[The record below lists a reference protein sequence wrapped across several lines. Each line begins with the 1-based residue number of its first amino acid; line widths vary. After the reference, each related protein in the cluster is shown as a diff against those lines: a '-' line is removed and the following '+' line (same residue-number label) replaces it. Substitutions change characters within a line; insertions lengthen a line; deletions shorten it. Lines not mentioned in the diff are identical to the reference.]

1 MSAGI
6 VKDQV
11 VTFHYTLRDKEGNV
25 LDQSVGGAPL
35 AYLHGHHNIIPGL
48 ETHLTAKNVGD
59 KLQVH
64 VTPENG
70 YGAYDPEKCFLIE
83 RAQLPKVDL
92 EPGMVLELHADDGE
106 TLMAAIIA
114 VDDKAVEVDANHPM
128 AGKDLFFE
136 VEILAIRAAS
146 QEEVAHGH
154 VHGPDGHHHH

>member
-1 MSAGI
+1 VSSGI

-11 VTFHYTLRDKEGNV
+11 VTFHYTLRDKDGNV
-25 LDQSVGGAPL
+25 LDQSVGGDPL

-48 ETHLTAKNVGD
+48 EVHLTQKKVGE

-70 YGAYDPEKCFLIE
+70 YGTYDPDKCFLIE

-92 EPGMVLELHADDGE
+92 QPGMALELHADDGE
-106 TLMAAIIA
+106 TLLASVVA
-114 VDDKAVEVDANHPM
+114 VDDKSVEVDANHPM

-136 VEILAIRAAS
+136 VEIMDIRAAS
-146 QEEVAHGH
+146 QEEITHGH
-154 VHGPDGHHHH
+154 VHGPGGHHH